1 MILITGGMGFIGLHT
16 ARRFLDVGE
25 DVVVT
30 QFQARREPDF
40 IKDEIGKRVHVEQ
53 LDVGQEGALLNVAKK
68 YSVTGIVHL
77 AVPGLGALSAADD
90 YRTNMNGLLNVL
102 EAAREAGVKRLT
114 YASSNAIYGS
124 LPKGPFTEDMPLP
137 VEGTPN
143 ATEAYKKA
151 WDILAGHYAAR
162 TGLDVVSLR
171 ISGIYGPLYHSMA
184 NLPSRLC
191 HAAVHGTQPDFS
203 RGGVPFAEDAGDM
216 CYVKDCAAGIQLIQ
230 MADKLNHRVYN
241 VSQGKATTNGELA
254 AAVEK
259 AVPGFKVQLQEG
271 KGPRYRENPAGDIT
285 RTNADVGYQ
294 PKYNIE
300 TGVADY
306 VGWLGHNPQ

>member
-25 DVVVT
+25 EVVIT

-53 LDVGQEGALLNVAKK
+53 VDVAQEGALFKVAKK
-68 YSVTGIVHL
+68 YNVTGIVHL

-90 YRTNMNGLLNVL
+90 YRTNMYGLLNVL
-102 EAAREAGVKRLT
+102 EAAREAGVKRLS

-124 LPKGPFTEDMPLP
+124 LPRGPYTEDMPLP
-137 VEGTPN
+137 MEAGSP
-143 ATEAYKKA
+143 TEAYKKA
-151 WDILAGHYAAR
+151 WDILAGHYAQR
-162 TGLDVVSLR
+162 TGLDVISLR

-191 HAAVHGTQPDFS
+191 HAAVRGTQPDFS

-216 CYVKDCAAGIQLIQ
+216 CYVKDCARGIQLIQ
-230 MADKLNHRVYN
+230 MADKLSHRIYN
-241 VSQGKATTNGELA
+241 VSQGKATTNAQLV

-259 AVPGFKVQLQEG
+259 AVPGFHVELQPG
-271 KGPRYRENPAGDIT
+271 RGPRYRENPAGDIT
-285 RTNADVGYQ
+285 RARTDVGYEPQ
-294 PKYNIE
+294 YTIE

-306 VGWLGHNPQ
+306 VEWLRHHDQ